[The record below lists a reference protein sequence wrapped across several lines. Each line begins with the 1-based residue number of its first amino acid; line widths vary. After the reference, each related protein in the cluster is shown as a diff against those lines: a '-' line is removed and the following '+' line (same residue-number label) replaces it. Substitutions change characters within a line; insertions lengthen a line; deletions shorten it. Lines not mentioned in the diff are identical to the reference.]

1 MTQAYNLAILAN
13 AVDTSG
19 RLNVGTNATG
29 VLPVAN
35 GGTGLSSTPT
45 NGQLNIGNGSGFTRA
60 TLTAGSGIS
69 ITNGA
74 GSITIA
80 SSGGAGTVTSVAT
93 GNGLQGGTIT
103 STGTLSLGSV
113 AANTVGSYIFAY
125 FWGYNGNFFNPS
137 YGGTYAGGGGGNAN
151 TIWLATGSYN
161 PGGCSPSWVWGNGG
175 NNISGTWRW
184 MGGPKNSTTHYD
196 AIAIAVRI
204 S

>member
-60 TLTAGSGIS
+60 TLTQGTGIS

-80 SSGGAGTVTSVAT
+80 ATGSGTVTSVAT

-103 STGTLSLGSV
+103 TSGTLSI
-113 AANTVGSYIFAY
+113 AAPSFNTVGSYCMLLWFNATPTAGSNYAAASSGASNTVNAGTIYDSGGVATF
-125 FWGYNGNFFNPS
+125 GYQFQ
-137 YGGTYAGGGGGNAN
+137 
-151 TIWLATGSYN
+151 
-161 PGGCSPSWVWGNGG
+161 V
-175 NNISGTWRW
+175 SGTWRW
-184 MGGPKNSTTHYD
+184 MASGGFGGPQIGLGCRVS
-196 AIAIAVRI
+196 
-204 S
+204 